1 MRSAPLLFSLSL
13 ASVIGAAAYLH
24 YSAPDDEVSA
34 SPEHTRIAET
44 GALHR
49 FPLDP
54 APPTKEKEAPAPSLS
69 LTASDGT
76 GLTLASLDSRGV
88 VQGPLAYTELR
99 LVFDNPN
106 DRQLEGTF
114 RITLPQG
121 AAISR
126 FAMKQGEKWQEG
138 EVVEKQQARQVYEDF
153 LHRRQ
158 DPALLEQAAGNE
170 FSARVFPI
178 PARGRK
184 ELIVSYSQ
192 ELTPEAPYQVLLR
205 GLPVVGKLDAVV
217 TGTGDDAPILGQI
230 HLTQAAPDRDLRVDP
245 ARLPPGDGIKAG
257 ELTLL
262 RVRPASEAG
271 QDPIGSAVIMVDTS
285 ASRALGFEAQVALI
299 EQMAAGLG
307 SAQLVVAA
315 FDQGIDLVYEGPAS
329 GFAQSGGVKLR
340 ERQALGASDLEAA
353 LAWAKQQ
360 AQARRAKRVVLV
372 TDGVPTL
379 GATEPARLQE
389 AAKKLKNAGV
399 ERLDAVAVGGIRDDA
414 GLRGMCTAGL
424 DRNGVV
430 IDGSRGAEQAVRRL
444 SAATRTVE
452 VKVEGAD
459 WQWPEKLEGFQPGDE
474 ALVYAKMK
482 PGMSPKLSL
491 AGRTQEPLK
500 LTEVD
505 RPLLE
510 RAWVSAKISQLLQ
523 KPPSGKTEEAV
534 KNEII
539 QLSTS
544 FRVLSPHTALLVLE
558 SENDY
563 VRYKIDRKALSD
575 ILTIDGT
582 KLVRQKR
589 TEDQGTPDPTSA
601 PVKREPK
608 MDTGTIGA
616 TNIPTLDLRED
627 AARGASAPAR
637 GPSGGKAGRAEG
649 GAANGASAGEMARAQ
664 REIEALQQ
672 TLASAQDKSSASK
685 LKAAV
690 AAAAPPPPPAVAP
703 APTATATAAP
713 DPQAVA
719 AAAAEAPRPAAPS
732 KPAPPRAQ
740 AGDPLDPFGESDRP
754 ADGKRAAPAGGG
766 LGASGG
772 GLAFGQAKGG
782 PPGGSLSGYAG
793 RLGGDSKDAAKK
805 EKPEAQRAHN
815 KAPAPSLSAS
825 ASAPTGVPMTI
836 ADAMD
841 ALNRPSSAP
850 QPARPPAPPP
860 PMVFGPY
867 EGQLAEVMKL
877 LSQGDKPGALEKA
890 LAFRRNSPG
899 DVLAFI
905 ALGEAFE
912 ALGETRSAAR
922 AYGSIIDLFSSR
934 ADLRRMAGERLER
947 LAAPS
952 AQSLAADS
960 FAKAVEQ
967 RPDHPSSHRLLAYA
981 RLRAGDFAGAFD
993 AIEVGAKRSYPE
1005 NRFRGAGRILREDM
1019 GLIGAAWIH
1028 ADHWKSGTV
1037 ETRLAAAGASLET
1050 GPSLRFVLTWETDNN
1065 DVDFHIHDAKG
1076 GHAYYSSK
1084 TLPSGGT
1091 LYEDVTTG
1099 YGPEC
1104 FTIRKD
1110 PSERAAPYTL
1120 QAHYYSRGPMGYGMG
1135 KLEIIN
1141 HDGSGT
1147 LTFEERPF
1155 VIMQDRA
1162 FVDMGTFP
1170 ASKDNAPSTG
1180 GPALPRP

>member
-13 ASVIGAAAYLH
+13 ASVLGAAAYLH
-24 YSAPDDEVSA
+24 YTAGSEPVSQ
-34 SPEHTRIAET
+34 SPEHTRITET

-49 FPLDP
+49 FPVET
-54 APPTKEKEAPAPSLS
+54 APSKGDKEKEAPAPALS

-88 VQGPLAYTELR
+88 IEGPLAYTELR
-99 LVFDNPN
+99 LVFDNPEG
-106 DRQLEGTF
+106 RQLEGTF

-126 FAMKQGEKWQEG
+126 FAMKQGDTWQEG
-138 EVVEKQQARQVYEDF
+138 EVVEKQRARQVYEDF

-192 ELTPEAPYQVLLR
+192 ELTPEAPYQVPLR
-205 GLPVVGKLDAVV
+205 GLPAVGKLDAVV
-217 TGTGDDAPILGQI
+217 TGSGDDAPILGQL
-230 HLTQAAPDRDLRVDP
+230 HLTQAAPDRDLRVEP
-245 ARLPPGDGIKAG
+245 SRLPPGDGVKAG

-262 RVRPASEAG
+262 RVRPAAEAG
-271 QDPIGSAVIMVDTS
+271 QDPIASAVIMVDTS
-285 ASRALGFEAQVALI
+285 ASRALGFEAQVALV
-299 EQMAAGLG
+299 EQVAAGLG
-307 SAQLVVAA
+307 VAPLVVAA

-353 LAWAKQQ
+353 LGWARQQ
-360 AQARRAKRVVLV
+360 AQSRKARRVVLV

-379 GATEPARLQE
+379 GATEPGRLQE
-389 AAKKLKNAGV
+389 AAKRLKNAGV

-414 GLRGMCTAGL
+414 TLRGMCTAGL

-430 IDGSRGAEQAVRRL
+430 IDGARGGEEALRRL

-482 PGMSPKLSL
+482 PGVAPRISL
-491 AGRTQEPLK
+491 GGRTQGPLTLK
-500 LTEVD
+500 EID

-510 RAWVSAKISQLLQ
+510 RAWVSAKISQLVQ
-523 KPPSGKTEEAV
+523 KPASGESEEAV

-544 FRVLSPHTALLVLE
+544 FRVLSPYTALLVLE

-563 VRYKIDRKALSD
+563 ARYKIDRKALAD
-575 ILTIDGT
+575 ILTVEGT

-589 TEDQGTPDPTSA
+589 SDGTPPADARPASPATTTVTKSDGVVLKAPPAPPTQETDRDKGGRADNREGGARERRNLEEMQRNLGAAKDEASSAQMRAAMATAAAAAPAPMAAEPSKPTAAMSPPRAPGRASPGDPLADLDVS
-601 PVKREPK
+601 P
-608 MDTGTIGA
+608 IGA
-616 TNIPTLDLRED
+616 MKQAGGGLGPGVGGIGSLGHGSGSGSS
-627 AARGASAPAR
+627 GASL
-637 GPSGGKAGRAEG
+637 
-649 GAANGASAGEMARAQ
+649 GAANGSLAGDSKKKESAPKRAPAR
-664 REIEALQQ
+664 
-672 TLASAQDKSSASK
+672 LASPDRNENMPSQPAAKVRPATSAAPD
-685 LKAAV
+685 AAPLSL
-690 AAAAPPPPPAVAP
+690 ADALGAIARDPSPSRPAPPAPPPPPA
-703 APTATATAAP
+703 
-713 DPQAVA
+713 
-719 AAAAEAPRPAAPS
+719 S
-732 KPAPPRAQ
+732 
-740 AGDPLDPFGESDRP
+740 
-754 ADGKRAAPAGGG
+754 
-766 LGASGG
+766 
-772 GLAFGQAKGG
+772 
-782 PPGGSLSGYAG
+782 
-793 RLGGDSKDAAKK
+793 
-805 EKPEAQRAHN
+805 
-815 KAPAPSLSAS
+815 
-825 ASAPTGVPMTI
+825 
-836 ADAMD
+836 
-841 ALNRPSSAP
+841 
-850 QPARPPAPPP
+850 
-860 PMVFGPY
+860 FGPY
-867 EGQLAEVMKL
+867 EGPLAEVMRL
-877 LSQGDKPGALEKA
+877 LAQGDKAAALDRA
-890 LAFRRNSPG
+890 LAFRRASPG

-905 ALGEAFE
+905 ALGEVFE

-960 FAKAVEQ
+960 FARAVEQ

-993 AIEVGAKRSYPE
+993 AIEAGAKRSYPE
-1005 NRFRGAGRILREDM
+1005 NRFRGADRILREDM
-1019 GLIGAAWIH
+1019 GLIGAAWVH
-1028 ADHWKSGTV
+1028 ADRWKRGAI
-1037 ETRLAAAGASLET
+1037 EARLAAAGSELET
-1050 GPSLRFVLTWETDNN
+1050 GPSLRFVLVWETDNN
-1065 DVDFHIHDAKG
+1065 DVDFHIHDSHR
-1076 GHAYYSSK
+1076 GHAYYGSK
-1084 TLPSGGT
+1084 TLASGGT

-1110 PSERAAPYTL
+1110 AAARAAPYKL
-1120 QAHYYSRGPMGYGMG
+1120 EAQYYSRGPMGYGMG
-1135 KLEIIN
+1135 KLEIID
-1141 HDGSGT
+1141 HDGDGT

-1162 FVDMGTFP
+1162 FVDMGSFP
-1170 ASKDNAPSTG
+1170 ALDEKTAPKTAPG
-1180 GPALPRP
+1180 ELPRP